1 MNVVAALTPV
11 VEALERLGV
20 AYHIGGSVASSL
32 HGTPRSTN
40 DVDLVADLR
49 AQHADPLCKDLRGAY
64 YAEPELAFDA
74 IRHRSCFNL
83 LHLATGYKVDIFVRG
98 DSEYDLTAMARSS
111 ARRLAEDPL
120 GRTFLVAT
128 AEDILLRKM
137 QWFRSGGEV
146 SDRQWRDILGVL
158 RAQKDHVDRAY
169 LGRWA
174 AALKVDDLLDR
185 AEREVASG

>member
-1 MNVVAALTPV
+1 LNVVAALTPV

-20 AYHIGGSVASSL
+20 TYHIGGSVASSL

-49 AQHADPLCKDLRGAY
+49 TQHVEPLCQALRGTY

-74 IRHRSCFNL
+74 IRHKSCFNV

-98 DSEYDLTAMARSS
+98 DSEYDLASL
-111 ARRLAEDPL
+111 RRNLPRQIGEDGG
-120 GRTFLVAT
+120 GRTFPVAT
-128 AEDILLRKM
+128 PEDILLRKL
-137 QWFRSGGEV
+137 QWFRLGGEV
-146 SDRQWRDILGVL
+146 SDRQWRDVLGVL
-158 RAQKDHVDRAY
+158 RAQQNHLDRSY

-174 AALKVDDLLDR
+174 RELAVDDLLAR
-185 AEREVASG
+185 AEQEVAQD